1 MQMYHVPNRNTVVF
15 LCVSSSR
22 LVGKTWIPHVKY
34 FGRQALGLRI
44 HDEEW
49 MEVTCY
55 VMNGSWRLEDIFSVQ
70 PDQSFRFFG
79 LCEGTCLS
87 NTCQVERIFMPVCRD
102 KWGSPSGWAASTKNQ
117 FACRCCPCVLF
128 YGKVAQIQKQPGFR
142 VQPDCIVISTTF
154 MSSQRWGNLKRKLSP
169 SRLQRSSSSRRH
181 GSNDPWQVRCLY
193 LGIMQICQKGNF

>member
-1 MQMYHVPNRNTVVF
+1 M
-15 LCVSSSR
+15 
-22 LVGKTWIPHVKY
+22 VKY

-55 VMNGSWRLEDIFSVQ
+55 VMNGSWSLEDIFSLQ

-102 KWGSPSGWAASTKNQ
+102 KWGNPSVRGTCFVKIYE
-117 FACRCCPCVLF
+117 
-128 YGKVAQIQKQPGFR
+128 YGKWTVSSINKESVRMLLLSLCAFLRKVAQIQKQPGFR

-181 GSNDPWQVRCLY
+181 GSNDPWQVRCLH
-193 LGIMQICQKGNF
+193 LGIMQICQKGNI